1 MAFHNSKI
9 IARNRILLPAFLFA
23 ATGNAHAAVQPAGT
37 CGRMPFDDAGNAVC
51 AEVDSA
57 AAGDS
62 SCGAN
67 HAGSAAAE
75 KALRMTYVS
84 VPLITGA
91 LLLKGEDTHFRNMRG
106 GHMPKAYKSSE
117 TYIQYLP
124 LAATLGLKAFGVES
138 RSSWARMAVSG
149 AAGGAIM
156 LAATQ
161 SMKHIISTRR
171 PDNSDDH
178 SFPSGHTATAFV
190 TATILHREYGH
201 IHPLVSIGG
210 YATAA
215 ATGILR
221 IRKNRHWASDVAAGA
236 GIGILA
242 TELGY
247 CITDALF
254 RNKGLDITGREDI
267 ISNRGYKPSFVG
279 IRTGFNVPLGNFRLN
294 DILDFRTSGGYC
306 AAVEGAYFVNTH
318 IGIGGKIGTASCN
331 IITNGRQAEP
341 DRLELLNASAGVYA
355 SCPVSKRWLAGTKLT
370 AGFVHYGNL
379 YLASQTVDGGNG
391 FGAGTGLSFTFRA
404 RKDMSVCFSAD
415 YDLLPPVS
423 KSGGQYFHMLTLGVA
438 TAWNF

>member
-9 IARNRILLPAFLFA
+9 IARNRLLLPAFLFA

-106 GHMPKAYKSSE
+106 EHIPKTYKRNE

-161 SMKHIISTRR
+161 SMKHLISTGR

-201 IHPLVSIGG
+201 ISPLVSIGG

-331 IITNGRQAEP
+331 IITNGSQAEP

-379 YLASQTVDGGNG
+379 YLVSQTVDGGNG

>member
-1 MAFHNSKI
+1 
-9 IARNRILLPAFLFA
+9 
-23 ATGNAHAAVQPAGT
+23 
-37 CGRMPFDDAGNAVC
+37 MPFDDAGNAVC

-62 SCGAN
+62 SRCAN
-67 HAGSAAAE
+67 HDGSAAAE

-124 LAATLGLKAFGVES
+124 LAATLGLKALGVES

-215 ATGILR
+215 ATGIMR

-254 RNKGLDITGREDI
+254 RNKGLNINDREDI

-294 DILDFRTSGGYC
+294 DMLDFRTSGGYC
-306 AAVEGAYFVNTH
+306 AAVEGAYFMNTH

-379 YLASQTVDGGNG
+379 YLVSQTVDGGNG

>member
-1 MAFHNSKI
+1 
-9 IARNRILLPAFLFA
+9 
-23 ATGNAHAAVQPAGT
+23 
-37 CGRMPFDDAGNAVC
+37 MPFDDAGNAVC

-62 SCGAN
+62 SRCAN
-67 HAGSAAAE
+67 HDGSAAAE

-106 GHMPKAYKSSE
+106 GHMPKTYKRNE

-124 LAATLGLKAFGVES
+124 LAVTLGLKAFGVES
-138 RSSWARMAVSG
+138 RSSWGRMVTSG
-149 AAGGAIM
+149 AMGGAIM

-161 SMKHIISTRR
+161 SMKNIISTRR

-201 IHPLVSIGG
+201 ISPLVSIGG

-254 RNKGLDITGREDI
+254 RNKGLDITGRKDI

-379 YLASQTVDGGNG
+379 YLVSQTVDGGNG

>member
-1 MAFHNSKI
+1 
-9 IARNRILLPAFLFA
+9 
-23 ATGNAHAAVQPAGT
+23 
-37 CGRMPFDDAGNAVC
+37 MPFDDAGNAVC

-124 LAATLGLKAFGVES
+124 LAATLGLKALGVES

-254 RNKGLDITGREDI
+254 RNKGLDITGRKDI

-294 DILDFRTSGGYC
+294 DMLDFRTSGGYC
-306 AAVEGAYFVNTH
+306 AAVEGAYFANTH

-379 YLASQTVDGGNG
+379 YLVSQTVDGGNG

>member
-9 IARNRILLPAFLFA
+9 ITRNKLLLPAFLFA

-37 CGRMPFDDAGNAVC
+37 GGRMPFDDAGNAVC

-62 SCGAN
+62 SCCAN
-67 HAGSAAAE
+67 HDGSAAAE

-124 LAATLGLKAFGVES
+124 LAATLGLKALGVES

-215 ATGILR
+215 ATGIMR

-294 DILDFRTSGGYC
+294 DMLDFRTSGGYC
-306 AAVEGAYFVNTH
+306 AAVEGAYFANTH

-423 KSGGQYFHMLTLGVA
+423 KSGGQYFQMLTLGVA

>member
-1 MAFHNSKI
+1 MAFHYRKI
-9 IARNRILLPAFLFA
+9 NLKGRLLTISALLVA
-23 ATGNAHAAVQPAGT
+23 ATCGAHTPLRTAQGT
-37 CGRMPFDDAGNAVC
+37 CVTPDTSRTAC
-51 AEVDSA
+51 T
-57 AAGDS
+57 AAG
-62 SCGAN
+62 
-67 HAGSAAAE
+67 
-75 KALRMTYVS
+75 KALRAGYVS
-84 VPLITGA
+84 VPLIAGS

-138 RSSWARMAVSG
+138 RSSWGRMAVSG

-161 SMKHIISTRR
+161 SMKHLISTGR

-201 IHPLVSIGG
+201 LHPLVSIGG

-294 DILDFRTSGGYC
+294 DMLDFRTSGGYC
-306 AAVEGAYFVNTH
+306 AAVEGAYFANTH

-379 YLASQTVDGGNG
+379 YLVSQTVDGGNG